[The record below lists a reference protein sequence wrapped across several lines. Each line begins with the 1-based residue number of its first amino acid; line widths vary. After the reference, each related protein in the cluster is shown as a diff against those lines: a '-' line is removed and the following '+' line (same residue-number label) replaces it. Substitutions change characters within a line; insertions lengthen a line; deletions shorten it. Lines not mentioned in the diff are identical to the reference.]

1 VKKIIIIAIL
11 FVIFVKVVMH
21 YNNRWNEEFFDGFY
35 SYEYDDTKES
45 EEATLWEK
53 ISGFV
58 ENVFTEEPKEEKFIY
73 K

>member
-1 VKKIIIIAIL
+1 
-11 FVIFVKVVMH
+11 MH